1 MANKVLVFTLSLI
14 MQLSLNAT
22 VDVSVANIHDIEAN
36 FIEQQESIVASDIN
50 QPIKDEVIQDVNTT
64 QPTKD
69 EQNKRVIDPN
79 KPMVALTYDDGPS
92 KYTAE
97 ILDILKENNSA
108 ATFFVLGMQVNK
120 YDEVIVRMV
129 EEGNQIG
136 NHSYDHKRLTT
147 LNDEE
152 LHNQIN
158 VTDNLI
164 YKTALYKPFVM
175 RPPYGSTNAELEKKL
190 QKPVINWSVDT
201 RDWES
206 RNTEAIVDIVL
217 KNVKDGDIILM
228 HDLYKTSVEASKIVI
243 PELIKRGYQLVTVSE
258 LSENKDIILK
268 AGNLYYHMH

>member
-36 FIEQQESIVASDIN
+36 LIEQQESIVVDTN
-50 QPIKDEVIQDVNTT
+50 QLIEDEVLEDVDIT
-64 QPTKD
+64 
-69 EQNKRVIDPN
+69 EQTEEEPSKRVIDPS

-97 ILDILKENNSA
+97 ILDVLKENNSA

-120 YDEVIVRMV
+120 YDEVILRMV
-129 EEGNQIG
+129 EEGNQVG

-158 VTDNLI
+158 VTDDLI

-175 RPPYGSTNAELEKKL
+175 RPPYGSTNEELEKKL
-190 QKPVINWSVDT
+190 QKPIINWSVDT

-228 HDLYKTSVEASKIVI
+228 HDLYKTSLEASKIII